1 MQQHLET
8 YIMWVLCLHK
18 EGRRVYQP
26 GFDFY
31 LDLTNSAWDRSLPNK
46 YSFPRSIFTTVHNIS
61 SFLTDFPL
69 ITFLLVGS
77 SGNTMADPLM
87 DQEPICTDFTLTFF
101 ALVVFVF
108 DVIELDSWE
117 RKATVY
123 SLLYFDSSVASAVQ
137 IWLVVFVFPSLI
149 WMIFLALFTPK
160 LPTLLLLLEEEDGP
174 IVMLSVFLNFGP
186 R

>member
-1 MQQHLET
+1 
-8 YIMWVLCLHK
+8 
-18 EGRRVYQP
+18 
-26 GFDFY
+26 
-31 LDLTNSAWDRSLPNK
+31 
-46 YSFPRSIFTTVHNIS
+46 
-61 SFLTDFPL
+61 
-69 ITFLLVGS
+69 
-77 SGNTMADPLM
+77 M

-101 ALVVFVF
+101 ELVVFVF

>member
-1 MQQHLET
+1 MFAQ
-8 YIMWVLCLHK
+8 
-18 EGRRVYQP
+18 RRPQGIHQP

-31 LDLTNSAWDRSLPNK
+31 LDLTYCLGPVTVRQIQFSGQHLYNS
-46 YSFPRSIFTTVHNIS
+46 NIS

-69 ITFLLVGS
+69 ITFLLMGS
-77 SGNTMADPLM
+77 SGNATADPLM

-108 DVIELDSWE
+108 DVIDSDSWE
-117 RKATVY
+117 MKATVY
-123 SLLYFDSSVASAVQ
+123 SLLYFDGSVTSAVQ

-149 WMIFLALFTPK
+149 WRIFLALFTPK
-160 LPTLLLLLEEEDGP
+160 LPSLLLLIEEEDGP

>member
-1 MQQHLET
+1 MFAQRRPQGISAWVWFLLGPYKLCLGPVTAKQIQFSTQHL
-8 YIMWVLCLHK
+8 Y
-18 EGRRVYQP
+18 
-26 GFDFY
+26 
-31 LDLTNSAWDRSLPNK
+31 NS
-46 YSFPRSIFTTVHNIS
+46 NIS